1 MKNPIRLHTITRD
14 ACPHLIGILQDKVFP
29 RRLAEAGVND
39 GIENPPAV
47 ANIKCHL
54 LCQLGWFNLL
64 HTQNLVLGR
73 VSRMLTRDIA
83 IGDGTR

>member
-1 MKNPIRLHTITRD
+1 MKNSTSSLVITTD
-14 ACPHLIGILQDKVFP
+14 ACPYLIGILQDKVFP

-64 HTQNLVLGR
+64 HTQNLVTVRFLR
-73 VSRMLTRDIA
+73 VLTRDIPIA
-83 IGDGTR
+83 DRTS

>member
-1 MKNPIRLHTITRD
+1 MKNPISSPIITID

-29 RRLAEAGVND
+29 RRLAEAGIND

-47 ANIKCHL
+47 ANVKCHL
-54 LCQLGWFNLL
+54 LCQLSWFNLL

-73 VSRMLTRDIA
+73 ISWVLTRDIA
-83 IGDGTR
+83 KGDGTS